1 MAVLRFINN
10 TKSRFKVFVANRLSI
25 IHEFTTPSQWQ
36 YVKTEENPADLASRG
51 VSPDDLKRL
60 QFWLDGPY
68 FLLHSN
74 ITYVTPSDTNEDNV
88 TAEEAA
94 EGKDCCRYSKSSYLT
109 CRVIDRTLVELQQT
123 PSLYRLSETSNPSSR
138 QPLGR

>member
-60 QFWLDGPY
+60 QFWLDGPD

-74 ITYVTPSDTNEDNV
+74 IT
-88 TAEEAA
+88 
-94 EGKDCCRYSKSSYLT
+94 
-109 CRVIDRTLVELQQT
+109 
-123 PSLYRLSETSNPSSR
+123 
-138 QPLGR
+138 